1 MEKDEL
7 FWSHRTTL
15 VSDGSSARGARAF
28 VREHLLDH
36 KQPGLVE
43 DVRSVVSELAE
54 LVIAQQGH
62 SSFTVSL
69 RGGGGEV
76 LLLVQDG
83 FSEDTVEGL
92 LGTGVSVPGDPQLF
106 ITERLS
112 ERWGIARTAPTGAVV
127 WASFASK

>member
-1 MEKDEL
+1 MDKDEL
-7 FWSHRTTL
+7 FWSHQTTL

-28 VREHLLDH
+28 VRQHLLDH
-36 KQPGLVE
+36 QQPGLVE
-43 DVRSVVSELAE
+43 DVRSVASELAE

-83 FSEDTVEGL
+83 FSEGTVEGL

-127 WASFASK
+127 WASFAAK